1 MRKSK
6 LKTLSKLLPLVISMT
21 GGLSSP
27 ASALELSAAQLADR
41 IYDALRQGHLPI
53 AQEAIN
59 QLFSCN
65 VRGIRING
73 EVYTVTELQTTI
85 NRLARGEDAPLLPR
99 PTGAA
104 VFLTESGL
112 AEGAS
117 CGPPAPNETQFFP
130 TGSLGTP
137 LS

>member
-1 MRKSK
+1 MRSAK
-6 LKTLSKLLPLVISMT
+6 LKTLSKLLPFVISMS
-21 GGLSSP
+21 GGLASP
-27 ASALELSAAQLADR
+27 ASALELSASQLASR

-65 VRGIRING
+65 VRGLRVNG
-73 EVYTVTELQTTI
+73 EVYTVNELQTTI

-104 VFLTESGL
+104 VFLTENGFN
-112 AEGAS
+112 EGAS
-117 CGPPAPNETQFFP
+117 CGPPPANEPQFP
-130 TGSLGTP
+130 VGSQGTP
-137 LS
+137 ST